1 MPSAIAMTMY
11 RVMLCFFFIS
21 NPNYGTCV
29 SNGRSI
35 AGIETGTEF
44 RAHGVRRFECRS
56 PSAGTATANRGGI
69 LSQTPDHLSIL
80 KG

>member
-44 RAHGVRRFECRS
+44 RERGARRFDCRS
-56 PSAGTATANRGGI
+56 PSVGMATANGGAFYRKRRTI
-69 LSQTPDHLSIL
+69 FQF
-80 KG
+80 